1 MSEFEMYDDDPEMDA
16 AIAGFRR
23 GNAITC
29 IMPYRE
35 YGTWVFDDPR
45 VGLVKEPFVLGIP
58 EMIDEMVKDIP
69 NASKGFSMCFSLME
83 PPVENHFHVKLMA
96 EEHGGGWYR
105 DVKTRKAGWLCPATL
120 NYFPAFPKEM
130 YVWALELKEEDQLMT
145 KLSHQEEIERL
156 GLESDYD
163 FVDGLWMIDDLHD
176 SHKIETMSDDDLIRW
191 VRSLQ
196 DENDGGKS

>member
-1 MSEFEMYDDDPEMDA
+1 MTDINERLYGDDAEMDS
-16 AIAGFRR
+16 AIAGIRR

-45 VGLVKEPFVLGIP
+45 VGLVREPFVLGIP

-69 NASKGFSMCFSLME
+69 NAKKGFSMCFSLME
-83 PPVENHFHVKLMA
+83 PPVDNHFHIKLMA
-96 EEHGGGWYR
+96 EESGGGWYR

-120 NYFPAFPKEM
+120 NYFEAFPDEM
-130 YVWALELKEEDQLMT
+130 YVWALELSEEDQLMT
-145 KLSHQEEIERL
+145 KLSHQDEIDRL
-156 GLESDYD
+156 GLKPSYGE
-163 FVDGLWMIDDLHD
+163 DGLWIIDDPVFPENYEV
-176 SHKIETMSDDDLIRW
+176 SSDDDLIDW

-196 DENDGGKS
+196 DGN